1 GRDGVMD
8 ARNYFND
15 DPNPKLT
22 RTLEQFGGSLGGAI
36 IKAKAFFFG
45 AYEGQ
50 RYNVGNSYG
59 GVTAPSMVHMAPQT
73 PSNCPSGF
81 AGDCADSI
89 PDAIADLFEPAAAA
103 FGVSPTNPIS
113 HASQMVSGCAVAGA
127 AV

>member
-1 GRDGVMD
+1 LVLAATGALD

-36 IKAKAFFFG
+36 VKDKAFFFF

-59 GVTAPSMVHMAPQT
+59 GVTS
-73 PSNCPSGF
+73 
-81 AGDCADSI
+81 
-89 PDAIADLFEPAAAA
+89 PDRWCTWLRERRIAFSRRYRRLR
-103 FGVSPTNPIS
+103 
-113 HASQMVSGCAVAGA
+113 
-127 AV
+127 